1 MAEVDRFWR
10 RVPWILVVGNLVG
23 ALLTF
28 LYFRVIDLPSAGP
41 ARDLGL
47 WEIGYFVV
55 GFSALVA
62 VAWVWVRKWIS
73 PLVKVQAIVADLP
86 EAEARLAKQRAL
98 MLPPMLAMVS
108 FVAWIAAGV
117 IWGVLWPMIAGFFAP
132 ERAWRTVFG
141 ITGVAGSVSTAFV
154 FLVTERQWRRA
165 MPHFFPRGDVSGVT
179 GAVRLSVRM
188 RLLVIFLLISVIPL
202 AVLGTIA
209 YARALSLAGVDAA
222 AAFHLVGELRL
233 IIAFIV
239 GVGIVAAAGLAIF
252 TARSVADP
260 LRRLERE
267 MAAVGRGELDGRVPV
282 EANDEIGAVGE
293 GFNRMLEGLRE
304 REVIRDTF
312 GKYVTREVRDE
323 ILAGRASFDGQ
334 LEEVTVLFADLRDF
348 TPWVERTEPREVVR
362 DLNEYFTEMEA
373 AIRGERGLVL
383 QYIGDEIEAVFG
395 APLHAGDHADRAL
408 RAAREMRRR
417 LAELNARRAG
427 AGKPPLRNGI
437 GIHTGTVL
445 AGNIG
450 SAERLTYALV
460 GDAVNL
466 ASRIQGLNKELGTD
480 ILLSEA
486 TRGRLSNGGGLET
499 LPAVRVKGRS
509 VEVSVFSVS

>member
-28 LYFRVIDLPSAGP
+28 LYFRVIDLPPVGP
-41 ARDLGL
+41 SRDLGP

-62 VAWVWVRKWIS
+62 
-73 PLVKVQAIVADLP
+73 
-86 EAEARLAKQRAL
+86 EARLVKQRAL

-108 FVAWIAAGV
+108 FVAWIAAGF
-117 IWGVLWPMIAGFFAP
+117 IWGVLWPMVAGFFVP
-132 ERAWRTVFG
+132 ERVWRTVFG
-141 ITGVAGSVSTAFV
+141 ITVVAGSVSVAFV
-154 FLVTERQWRRA
+154 FLVAEHQWRRA
-165 MPHFFPRGDVSGVT
+165 LPHFFPRGDAGGVA
-179 GAVRLSVRM
+179 GALRLSVWM
-188 RLLVIFLLISVIPL
+188 RLLVIFLLISIIPL

-209 YARALSLAGVDAA
+209 YARALSLAGAGAA
-222 AAFHLVGELRL
+222 AASHLVGELRL

-239 GVGIVAAAGLAIF
+239 GVGIVAAVGLAIF

-267 MAAVGRGELDGRVPV
+267 MAAVGRGELGGRVPV

-304 REVIRDTF
+304 REVIRETF

-334 LEEVTVLFADLRDF
+334 LEEVTVLFSDLRDF

-362 DLNEYFTEMEA
+362 ELNEYFTEMEA

-395 APLHAGDHADRAL
+395 APLRGADHADRAL

-417 LAELNARRAG
+417 LGELNARRAR

-486 TRGRLSNGGGLET
+486 TRGRLTDGAGLET
-499 LPAVRVKGRS
+499 LPAVTVKGKS

>member
-10 RVPWILVVGNLVG
+10 WVPWILVVGNLVG

-154 FLVTERQWRRA
+154 FLVT
-165 MPHFFPRGDVSGVT
+165 
-179 GAVRLSVRM
+179 
-188 RLLVIFLLISVIPL
+188 
-202 AVLGTIA
+202 
-209 YARALSLAGVDAA
+209 
-222 AAFHLVGELRL
+222 
-233 IIAFIV
+233 
-239 GVGIVAAAGLAIF
+239 
-252 TARSVADP
+252 DP

-408 RAAREMRRR
+408 AAALEMRARLEGLNVRRAA
-417 LAELNARRAG
+417 

-445 AGNIG
+445 AGSIG
-450 SAERLTYALV
+450 SAERSSYALV

-466 ASRIQGLNKELGTD
+466 ASRIQSLNKE
-480 ILLSEA
+480 
-486 TRGRLSNGGGLET
+486 
-499 LPAVRVKGRS
+499 
-509 VEVSVFSVS
+509 

>member
-108 FVAWIAAGV
+108 FVAWIAAGG

-154 FLVTERQWRRA
+154 FLVTEHQWRRA
-165 MPHFFPRGDVSGVT
+165 MPHFFPRGDVSGGT

-202 AVLGTIA
+202 AVLGMVA
-209 YARALSLAGVDAA
+209 HARALSLAGADAA
-222 AAFHLVGELRL
+222 AASHLVGELRL

-239 GVGIVAAAGLAIF
+239 GVGIVAAVGLAIF

-267 MAAVGRGELDGRVPV
+267 MAAVGRGE
-282 EANDEIGAVGE
+282 
-293 GFNRMLEGLRE
+293 
-304 REVIRDTF
+304 
-312 GKYVTREVRDE
+312 
-323 ILAGRASFDGQ
+323 
-334 LEEVTVLFADLRDF
+334 
-348 TPWVERTEPREVVR
+348 
-362 DLNEYFTEMEA
+362 LNEYFTEMEA

-395 APLHAGDHADRAL
+395 APLRGADHADRAL

-417 LAELNARRAG
+417 LAELNARRAR

-445 AGNIG
+445 AGKIG

-486 TRGRLSNGGGLET
+486 TRGRLSNGGGVGT
-499 LPAVRVKGRS
+499 PAR
-509 VEVSVFSVS
+509 

>member
-41 ARDLGL
+41 SRDLGP

-62 VAWVWVRKWIS
+62 VGYVWVTKWTR
-73 PLVKVQAIVADLP
+73 PLVRAQAVVAELP
-86 EAEARLAKQRAL
+86 EAEARLVKRRAL

-108 FVAWIAAGV
+108 FVAWMAAGV
-117 IWGVLWPMIAGFFAP
+117 IWGVLWPVIAGVFAP
-132 ERAWRTVFG
+132 ERIWRTVFG
-141 ITGVAGSVSTAFV
+141 ITVVAGSVSTAFV
-154 FLVTERQWRRA
+154 FLVAEHQWRRA
-165 MPHFFPRGDVSGVT
+165 MPHFFPRGDVSGVA

-188 RLLVIFLLISVIPL
+188 RLLVIFLLISIIPL
-202 AVLGTIA
+202 GVLGTIA
-209 YARALSLAGVDAA
+209 YARALSLAGADAA
-222 AAFHLVGELRL
+222 AASHLVGELRL

-239 GVGIVAAAGLAIF
+239 GVGIVAAVGLAIF

-282 EANDEIGAVGE
+282 VANDEIGAVGE

-304 REVIRDTF
+304 REVIRETF

-334 LEEVTVLFADLRDF
+334 LEEVTVLSSPTSATSLRGWSGPSLGKWCAIS
-348 TPWVERTEPREVVR
+348 TSTSPRWRRPSAASAASSSSTSATRSRRSSAPPCARATTRTGPS
-362 DLNEYFTEMEA
+362 
-373 AIRGERGLVL
+373 
-383 QYIGDEIEAVFG
+383 
-395 APLHAGDHADRAL
+395 APP
-408 RAAREMRRR
+408 ARC
-417 LAELNARRAG
+417 AG
-427 AGKPPLRNGI
+427 ALPSSMPGGPGPASLPFA
-437 GIHTGTVL
+437 T
-445 AGNIG
+445 A
-450 SAERLTYALV
+450 SASTRAPC
-460 GDAVNL
+460 
-466 ASRIQGLNKELGTD
+466 SR
-480 ILLSEA
+480 A
-486 TRGRLSNGGGLET
+486 TSG
-499 LPAVRVKGRS
+499 ARS
-509 VEVSVFSVS
+509 A

>member
-10 RVPWILVVGNLVG
+10 RVPWILIVGNLVG

-28 LYFRVIDLPSAGP
+28 VYFRVIDPSSSDPAQRVGPWELGFFAAGMTVL
-41 ARDLGL
+41 LGL
-47 WEIGYFVV
+47 GN
-55 GFSALVA
+55 
-62 VAWVWVRKWIS
+62 VWVRSWVA
-73 PLVKVQAIVADLP
+73 PLVKAQSSPKELP
-86 EAEARLAKQRAL
+86 EAEARLVRRRAL
-98 MLPPMLAMVS
+98 LLPPMLALVTLTGWM
-108 FVAWIAAGV
+108 AAGV
-117 IWGVLWPMIAGFFAP
+117 IWGVLWPMLAGLFVP
-132 ERAWRTVFG
+132 ERVWRFIFG
-141 ITGVAGSVSTAFV
+141 ITVVAGSVATAFIY
-154 FLVTERQWRRA
+154 LVAEHQWRHA
-165 MPHFFPRGDVSGVT
+165 MPHFFPRGDVSSVPRAMRLT
-179 GAVRLSVRM
+179 VRT
-188 RLLVIFLLISVIPL
+188 RLLVVFLLISVIPL
-202 AVLGTIA
+202 AVLGETA
-209 YARALSLAGVDAA
+209 YARALSLAGADAA
-222 AAFHLVGELRL
+222 AASRLVAELRL
-233 IIAFIV
+233 I
-239 GVGIVAAAGLAIF
+239 VAAIGLAIF

-267 MAAVGRGELDGRVPV
+267 MAAVGRGELGGRVPV

-304 REVIRDTF
+304 REVIRETF

-362 DLNEYFTEMEA
+362 ELNEYFTEMEA

-395 APLHAGDHADRAL
+395 APLRGADHADRAL

-417 LAELNARRAG
+417 LGELNARRAR

-486 TRGRLSNGGGLET
+486 TRGRLTDGAGLET
-499 LPAVRVKGRS
+499 LPAVTVKGKS

>member
-10 RVPWILVVGNLVG
+10 WVPWILVVGNLVG

-132 ERAWRTVFG
+132 GRAWRTVFG

-154 FLVTERQWRRA
+154 FLVTEHQWRRA
-165 MPHFFPRGDVSGVT
+165 MPHFFPRGEVSGVT

-239 GVGIVAAAGLAIF
+239 GVGIVAAAGLAFF

-260 LRRLERE
+260 RRRLERE

-282 EANDEIGAVGE
+282 QANDEIGAVGE

-304 REVIRDTF
+304 
-312 GKYVTREVRDE
+312 
-323 ILAGRASFDGQ
+323 
-334 LEEVTVLFADLRDF
+334 
-348 TPWVERTEPREVVR
+348 
-362 DLNEYFTEMEA
+362 
-373 AIRGERGLVL
+373 
-383 QYIGDEIEAVFG
+383 
-395 APLHAGDHADRAL
+395 
-408 RAAREMRRR
+408 
-417 LAELNARRAG
+417 AELNARRAG
-427 AGKPPLRNGI
+427 AGKPPLRTGI
-437 GIHTGTVL
+437 GIHTATVL

>member
-1 MAEVDRFWR
+1 MTQVDRFWKR
-10 RVPWILVVGNLVG
+10 IPWILVVGNLVG

-28 LYFRVIDLPSAGP
+28 VYFRVIDPSSSDPAQRVGPWELVYFAAGMILL
-41 ARDLGL
+41 LGL
-47 WEIGYFVV
+47 GSLWV
-55 GFSALVA
+55 GSWAA
-62 VAWVWVRKWIS
+62 
-73 PLVKVQAIVADLP
+73 PLVKAQSSQEELS
-86 EAEARLAKQRAL
+86 EAEAMLVRRRAL
-98 MLPPMLAMVS
+98 LLPSMLALVTLTGWM
-108 FVAWIAAGV
+108 AAGV
-117 IWGVLWPMIAGFFAP
+117 IWGVLWPMLAGLFVP
-132 ERAWRTVFG
+132 ERAWRSIFG
-141 ITGVAGSVSTAFV
+141 ITVVAGSVSTAFTY
-154 FLVTERQWRRA
+154 LVAEHQWRRA
-165 MPHFFPRGDVSGVT
+165 MPHFFPRGDVSSVPR
-179 GAVRLSVRM
+179 AMRLSVRA

-202 AVLGTIA
+202 AVLGMVA
-209 YARALSLAGVDAA
+209 YTRALSLAGAGAA
-222 AAFHLVGELRL
+222 AASHLAGELGV

-239 GVGIVAAAGLAIF
+239 GVGIIAAIGLAIF

-260 LRRLERE
+260 LRRLQRE
-267 MAAVGRGELDGRVPV
+267 MEAVGRGELDGRVPV
-282 EANDEIGAVGE
+282 VANDEIGAVGE

-304 REVIRDTF
+304 REVIRETF

-323 ILAGRASFDGQ
+323 ILAGRASIDGQ

-348 TPWVERTEPREVVR
+348 TSWVERTEPREVVR
-362 DLNEYFTEMEA
+362 DLNEYFTEMEG

-395 APLHAGDHADRAL
+395 APLRGADHADRAL

-480 ILLSEA
+480 ILLSDA
-486 TRGRLSNGGGLET
+486 TRGQLSNGGGLET

-509 VEVSVFSVS
+509 VEVSVFRVS

>member
-154 FLVTERQWRRA
+154 FLVTERQWR
-165 MPHFFPRGDVSGVT
+165 
-179 GAVRLSVRM
+179 
-188 RLLVIFLLISVIPL
+188 
-202 AVLGTIA
+202 
-209 YARALSLAGVDAA
+209 
-222 AAFHLVGELRL
+222 
-233 IIAFIV
+233 
-239 GVGIVAAAGLAIF
+239 LAIF

-304 REVIRDTF
+304 REVIRETF

>member
-55 GFSALVA
+55 GFFAL
-62 VAWVWVRKWIS
+62 
-73 PLVKVQAIVADLP
+73 
-86 EAEARLAKQRAL
+86 
-98 MLPPMLAMVS
+98 
-108 FVAWIAAGV
+108 
-117 IWGVLWPMIAGFFAP
+117 

-154 FLVTERQWRRA
+154 FLVTEHQWRRA

-304 REVIRDTF
+304 REVIRETF
-312 GKYVTREVRDE
+312 GKYVTREV
-323 ILAGRASFDGQ
+323 
-334 LEEVTVLFADLRDF
+334 
-348 TPWVERTEPREVVR
+348 
-362 DLNEYFTEMEA
+362 
-373 AIRGERGLVL
+373 
-383 QYIGDEIEAVFG
+383 
-395 APLHAGDHADRAL
+395 
-408 RAAREMRRR
+408 
-417 LAELNARRAG
+417 
-427 AGKPPLRNGI
+427 
-437 GIHTGTVL
+437 
-445 AGNIG
+445 
-450 SAERLTYALV
+450 
-460 GDAVNL
+460 
-466 ASRIQGLNKELGTD
+466 
-480 ILLSEA
+480 
-486 TRGRLSNGGGLET
+486 
-499 LPAVRVKGRS
+499 
-509 VEVSVFSVS
+509 

>member
-10 RVPWILVVGNLVG
+10 RVPWILIVGNLVG

-28 LYFRVIDLPSAGP
+28 VYFRVIDPSSSDPAQRVGPWELGFFAAGMTVL
-41 ARDLGL
+41 LGL
-47 WEIGYFVV
+47 GN
-55 GFSALVA
+55 
-62 VAWVWVRKWIS
+62 VWVRSWVA
-73 PLVKVQAIVADLP
+73 PLVKAQSSQGELP
-86 EAEARLAKQRAL
+86 EAEAGLVRRRAL
-98 MLPPMLAMVS
+98 LLPPMLALVTLTGWM
-108 FVAWIAAGV
+108 AAGV
-117 IWGVLWPMIAGFFAP
+117 IWGVLWPVLAGLFVP
-132 ERAWRTVFG
+132 ERVWRFMFG
-141 ITGVAGSVSTAFV
+141 ITVVAGSVATAFIY
-154 FLVTERQWRRA
+154 LVAEHQWRHA
-165 MPHFFPRGDVSGVT
+165 MPHFFPRGDVSSVPRAMRLT
-179 GAVRLSVRM
+179 VRT
-188 RLLVIFLLISVIPL
+188 RLLVVFLLISVIPL
-202 AVLGTIA
+202 AVLGETA
-209 YARALSLAGVDAA
+209 YARALSLAGADAA
-222 AAFHLVGELRL
+222 AASRLVAELRL

-239 GVGIVAAAGLAIF
+239 GVGIVTAIGLAIF

-282 EANDEIGAVGE
+282 VANDEIGAVGE

-304 REVIRDTF
+304 REVIRETF

-362 DLNEYFTEMEA
+362 ELNEYFTEMEA

-395 APLHAGDHADRAL
+395 APLRGADHADRAL

-417 LAELNARRAG
+417 LGELNARRAR

-480 ILLSEA
+480 ILVSEA
-486 TRGRLSNGGGLET
+486 TRGRLTDGAGLAT
-499 LPAVRVKGRS
+499 LPAVRVKGKS
-509 VEVSVFSVS
+509 EEVSVFSVT